1 MCYRLE
7 VLWLWKTQVVYSY
20 AYAAQWSTEQ
30 EGDSDVPRLTIS
42 ALRTKTIGVRGLMLS
57 VWVRV
62 HRISDKWWKRAYAL
76 FCVDCTA
83 LYTIVL
89 TEFTYVYM
97 RNRKCSASRYCLQ
110 SRADRTSG
118 NATGSAHYCYYSR
131 TIWNGCSVRIPRRVL
146 IGPPRIASTSFRVEP
161 LVMER
166 SDRRHVSL
174 GSTFLHSKCW
184 EDTGIP
190 TQPNGKWT
198 GSREP
203 VELRKPK
210 SDELIWNNEF
220 MNGNTENLQLYEY
233 QYTVIITLSV
243 PQRDYTPYIQY
254 ISKRASTIAYD

>member
-1 MCYRLE
+1 MALE
-7 VLWLWKTQVVYSY
+7 NSSSVL
-20 AYAAQWSTEQ
+20 
-30 EGDSDVPRLTIS
+30 
-42 ALRTKTIGVRGLMLS
+42 
-57 VWVRV
+57 VRV
-62 HRISDKWWKRAYAL
+62 CSAVIYRTGGRLWCPETHHQCVAYKDYWRQRPNAL
-76 FCVDCTA
+76 CLSTSTQDQWQMMKASICFVLRRLHCTIY
-83 LYTIVL
+83 YTVVL

-220 MNGNTENLQLYEY
+220 MNGNAENLQLYEY
-233 QYTVIITLSV
+233 QYTVM
-243 PQRDYTPYIQY
+243 YIVQ
-254 ISKRASTIAYD
+254 